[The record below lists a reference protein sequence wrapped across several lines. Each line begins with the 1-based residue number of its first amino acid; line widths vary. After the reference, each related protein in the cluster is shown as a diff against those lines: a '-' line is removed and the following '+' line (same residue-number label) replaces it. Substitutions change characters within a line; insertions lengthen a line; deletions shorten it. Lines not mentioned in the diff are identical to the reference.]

1 MRFPVARRASW
12 TPCSPTNDAYDTM
25 AGYCTSGDARLVFDA
40 AATLGVHWSDS
51 VAHAVRATIAD
62 VESQIEADAVQGR
75 LAASGEPEDV
85 ADRFATA
92 LAVCDALLGV
102 VAEDAGADARA
113 RATAVLPILLYVNEL
128 REQCSIPRICL
139 TDRQISGL
147 LDARAGSGDDGTLA
161 ATAAYIAPLARDEWA
176 KHRDDVLW
184 DPGEAKRRAKEED
197 EKRNK
202 EALAAKFAHIKDDPG
217 KEAVEL

>member
-1 MRFPVARRASW
+1 
-12 TPCSPTNDAYDTM
+12 
-25 AGYCTSGDARLVFDA
+25 
-40 AATLGVHWSDS
+40 
-51 VAHAVRATIAD
+51 